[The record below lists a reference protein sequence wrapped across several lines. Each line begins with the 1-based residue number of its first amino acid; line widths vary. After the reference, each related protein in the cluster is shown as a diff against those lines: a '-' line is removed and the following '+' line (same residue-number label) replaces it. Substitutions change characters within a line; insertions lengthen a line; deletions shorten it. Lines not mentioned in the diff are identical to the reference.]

1 MGLGVSIAF
10 ITLGAILT
18 FAVRVNLSGVDIHVV
33 GLILILAGA
42 ISMAFTLMYT
52 RPRQRRNLM
61 TGADPGYFEPEQP
74 DAFIKESPPE
84 TVVHEERTVEQT
96 ARGPVE
102 HIERT
107 IERPGERIEH
117 GHIEQDPALAQDPA
131 FEQDPANVNIPRPT
145 IASSRR
151 APHERR
157 P

>member
-18 FAVRVNLSGVDIHVV
+18 FAVRVNTSGVDIHVV

-42 ISMAFTLMYT
+42 ISMTFTLMYT

-74 DAFIKESPPE
+74 ETIVHEPSE
-84 TVVHEERTVEQT
+84 TVVREERTVEHT
-96 ARGPVE
+96 PDGPVE
-102 HIERT
+102 HIERV
-107 IERPGERIEH
+107 IERPGDSLPTH
-117 GHIEQDPALAQDPA
+117 GHVTQDPAVGQDPA
-131 FEQDPANVNIPRPT
+131 IQQDPAHANIPSPT
-145 IASSRR
+145 TASRR

>member
-42 ISMAFTLMYT
+42 LSMAFTLMYT

-74 DAFIKESPPE
+74 DTVVQESSPE
-84 TVVHEERTVEQT
+84 TVVHEERTIEQT
-96 ARGPVE
+96 PHGPVE

-107 IERPGERIEH
+107 VERPGETIER
-117 GHIEQDPALAQDPA
+117 GHTSQDPAIGQDPA
-131 FEQDPANVNIPRPT
+131 IQNDPAKANIPSPT
-145 IASSRR
+145 IATSRR